1 MNKDMTVDNLKVKLK
16 TKSIT
21 VIDVREEWEFD
32 YCKIETSKNIPMNII
47 PLKLAEFKKNI
58 EYAIICHSGVRSAQ
72 VVKYLNNNGINAY
85 NVIGGIDLWSIKIDN
100 KIKRY

>member
-1 MNKDMTVDNLKVKLK
+1 MNQEITVDILKVKLK

-21 VIDVREEWEFD
+21 LIDVREEWEFD
-32 YCKIETSKNIPMNII
+32 YCNIKTSKNIPMNSV
-47 PLKLAEFKKNI
+47 PLKLSEFNQNM

-72 VVKYLNNNGINAY
+72 VVKYLKNNGISAY
-85 NVIGGIDLWSIKIDN
+85 NVIGGIDQWSVKIDN